1 MVQLTKIYTRGG
13 DKGQTSLGDGK
24 RVSKTSLRI
33 QAIGAV
39 DETNAAL
46 GVCTLFL
53 TPDFTKSIRHIQ
65 NDLFDIGADLCV
77 PDHSAKKSLSL
88 KEMQVTWLEEEMDRF
103 NESLPPL
110 SSFILPGGSA
120 ASTHLHL
127 ARTITRRAERDVSAL
142 SEQEDVNQEILIYL
156 NRLSDYLFVLCRVLN
171 ENGTTDILWV
181 PGKTQR

>member
-24 RVSKTSLRI
+24 RISKTSLRI

-53 TPDFTKSIRHIQ
+53 TPNFIKSIRHIQ

-77 PDHSAKKSLSL
+77 PENSAKKSLSL
-88 KEMQVTWLEEEMDRF
+88 KEMQVTWLEKEMDRF

-171 ENGTTDILWV
+171 DNGATDILWV